1 MCLLRD
7 ISSSVAG
14 CSTKPL
20 EFKSDNAAEVD
31 TGKCLA
37 NAKCMP
43 GSGHVS
49 RSQGCR
55 LLSQVDPLVSLVEY
69 FEEATNVLQED
80 GITSIIT
87 FVSD

>member
-1 MCLLRD
+1 MRD
-7 ISSSVAG
+7 FSSSVAG
-14 CSTKPL
+14 CNTNPL

-31 TGKCLA
+31 TGECLA

-49 RSQGCR
+49 RMPATH
-55 LLSQVDPLVSLVEY
+55 SQVDDLVSLVEY